1 MSTQTTAAVAEAAGP
16 SPDALDR
23 LLCPR
28 CTTRWRSRWP
38 VDRREIWR
46 EPHPV
51 ACLLRHAWAGMAC
64 RRRGHDGKMSFLME
78 RLGGRVL
85 AVDGVGKGTVP
96 ALLKAYGRP

>member
-1 MSTQTTAAVAEAAGP
+1 
-16 SPDALDR
+16 
-23 LLCPR
+23 
-28 CTTRWRSRWP
+28 
-38 VDRREIWR
+38 
-46 EPHPV
+46 
-51 ACLLRHAWAGMAC
+51 MAC